1 MRIQRP
7 RSGISDSVQ
16 VKAKAVHEHV
26 EQMRVPVD
34 TSYVHELLLDYATG
48 IASELSRGRE
58 RLRRGR
64 ADSPEAEQLSFCL
77 AIIELITEAILNPS
91 AVVPGLLRW
100 YSRHY
105 LEGEEDV
112 SDWYREAQNGEV
124 DQATTPNGL
133 KNQ

>member
-1 MRIQRP
+1 ME
-7 RSGISDSVQ
+7 

-26 EQMRVPVD
+26 EHMRVPVD
-34 TSYVHELLLDYATG
+34 TSYVHEMLLDYAAS

-58 RLRRGR
+58 RLRRG
-64 ADSPEAEQLSFCL
+64 ALEAPEEVEQLSFCL
-77 AIIELITEAILNPS
+77 AIIELISEILNPS

-112 SDWYREAQNGEV
+112 SDWYRTAKNAEV
-124 DQATTPNGL
+124 DQEP
-133 KNQ
+133 